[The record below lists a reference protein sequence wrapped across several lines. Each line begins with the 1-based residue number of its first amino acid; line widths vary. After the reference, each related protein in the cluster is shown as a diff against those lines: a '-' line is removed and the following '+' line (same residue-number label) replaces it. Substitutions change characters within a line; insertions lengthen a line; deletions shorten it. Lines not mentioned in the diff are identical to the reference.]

1 MTILTSHQLQRRGIN
16 TGENFANSIIQRFSL
31 SENDMVVDIGSN
43 VGTLLSK
50 FKNNGIKV
58 QGVDPAAN
66 IVLIAQSLGI
76 DTICFFNEE
85 CVQK

>member
-1 MTILTSHQLQRRGIN
+1 
-16 TGENFANSIIQRFSL
+16 
-31 SENDMVVDIGSN
+31 MVVDIGSN

-76 DTICFFNEE
+76 DTICDFFNEE
-85 CVQK
+85 CVQKNN